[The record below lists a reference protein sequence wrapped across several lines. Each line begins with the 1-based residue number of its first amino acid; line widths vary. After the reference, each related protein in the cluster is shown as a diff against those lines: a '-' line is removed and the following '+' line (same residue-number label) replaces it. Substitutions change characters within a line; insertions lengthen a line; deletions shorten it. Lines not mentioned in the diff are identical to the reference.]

1 MDGYSFKRLI
11 RKPWLS
17 IAGFVVAG
25 AMCFLLCVL
34 SNYRSEQEMELDW
47 VSKNY
52 EVIGHITDR
61 NGTRSEH
68 LRLGKRYVS
77 YITDAENGLAYYARD
92 LRLTKEFSAIV
103 DQNSDS
109 MLYGVTN
116 ERCDACLDKAYGGDY
131 YSDVPNFYNSAD
143 YNCLVSEEL
152 YNRYKNGT
160 MSIVVFDPYAKNLE
174 TGIESMEIG
183 FKVVGWHKGNSSK
196 VFIPFPAAMDI
207 GERMA
212 GSVSVDS
219 ASFVLKDNSKVDEV
233 YKAAEKLFPKV
244 DPNETN
250 PGYALTIR
258 DQQYKATITS
268 IEQNIARTGYLLP
281 IISLLGLAAGFLAGF
296 LGTKGETRNY
306 ALMRTMG
313 LTGARL
319 FVTVLFEQQVLSL
332 LACIIVAFITGRPLP
347 SAAFF
352 LCNMVGTA
360 LAVLKP
366 VLAPPT
372 KLLRD
377 QQ

>member
-1 MDGYSFKRLI
+1 
-11 RKPWLS
+11 
-17 IAGFVVAG
+17 
-25 AMCFLLCVL
+25 
-34 SNYRSEQEMELDW
+34 MELDW

-68 LRLGKRYVS
+68 LMLSKRYVS

-103 DQNSDS
+103 DQNSGS

-131 YSDVPNFYNSAD
+131 YSDVPNFYNSED

-160 MSIVVFDPYAKNLE
+160 MSIVVFDPYAKNSE

-250 PGYALTIR
+250 PGYAMTIR

-296 LGTKGETRNY
+296 LGTKGERHSPMQFNQKGAISFTIARNGAMETR
-306 ALMRTMG
+306 
-313 LTGARL
+313 
-319 FVTVLFEQQVLSL
+319 TVLAENNYQLEVEQLGR
-332 LACIIVAFITGRPLP
+332 CILGQETPRVSEAFSFRCARTLDRI
-347 SAAFF
+347 
-352 LCNMVGTA
+352 
-360 LAVLKP
+360 
-366 VLAPPT
+366 
-372 KLLRD
+372 LREIGY
-377 QQ
+377 